1 MLGGR
6 AVSEASAGSLLASR
20 RAMNAEQCI
29 VFLGNVFAHCQADF
43 GSEILYSTL
52 LVCEPKNVH

>member
-1 MLGGR
+1 M
-6 AVSEASAGSLLASR
+6 SDASARSLLASR

-43 GSEILYSTL
+43 GSEILYFTL